1 MIGRRMIPADFE
13 EEIAANCEYQNLLAD
28 LFHALSQPLTT
39 LQCCLAGSLQ
49 KPQSTPRYRRDL
61 QTALQQARSVVFL
74 TAAIRELVVCEVS
87 LEPPH
92 KSDLSAC
99 VREVVD
105 DLLPVAK
112 SAGLQLSLTCRGSC
126 HVKLEAGRLRQ
137 GVFYVIESA
146 LNHSRPGSE
155 IGICVTQEG
164 SESGLTIRIPVL
176 LRKNRRVSRKSV
188 GIVSDLRQRLTLA
201 VARHT
206 FESAAGSFRIRRGSR
221 QTTLIIRLPRSH
233 QEPALPLASSSRRC
247 G

>member
-1 MIGRRMIPADFE
+1 MIAPVFDD
-13 EEIAANCEYQNLLAD
+13 EIAANCEYQNLLAD

-39 LQCCLAGSLQ
+39 VQLCLSGSLQ
-49 KPQSTPRYRRDL
+49 KPQSAEGYRRDL
-61 QTALQQARSVVFL
+61 RMALREAKTVVSL
-74 TAAIRELVVCEVS
+74 ITAIRELLACGAGNGQ
-87 LEPPH
+87 PH

-126 HVKLEAGRLRQ
+126 HVKLEASRLRQ

-146 LNHSRPGSE
+146 LNHSRRGSE
-155 IGICVTQEG
+155 IGIWVTQEG
-164 SESGLTIRIPVL
+164 SDSGLTIRIPAL
-176 LRKNRRVSRKSV
+176 LRKNRRVPLKSV
-188 GIVSDLRQRLTLA
+188 GTASDLRQRWTLA
-201 VARHT
+201 IARHT
-206 FESAAGSFRIRRGSR
+206 FESAAGSFRIRQGPR

-233 QEPALPLASSSRRC
+233 QEPALPLASSSQRC